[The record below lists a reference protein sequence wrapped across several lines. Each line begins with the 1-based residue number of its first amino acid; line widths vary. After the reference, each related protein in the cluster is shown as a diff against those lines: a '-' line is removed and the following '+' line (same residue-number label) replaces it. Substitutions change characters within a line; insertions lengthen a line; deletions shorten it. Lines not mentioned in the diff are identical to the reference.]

1 MERYLYK
8 QTKLAKTLELKLKT
22 ISNFKA
28 TPNFFNFYLSKNK
41 NKKKKEEKKSCNK
54 SVKLY
59 FYYYT
64 QKYSKYSMATFLKY
78 NFPKK

>member
-41 NKKKKEEKKSCNK
+41 NKKKKKKRKAAIN
-54 SVKLY
+54 
-59 FYYYT
+59 
-64 QKYSKYSMATFLKY
+64 Q
-78 NFPKK
+78 

>member
-41 NKKKKEEKKSCNK
+41 NKKKKKKKRKAAIN
-54 SVKLY
+54 
-59 FYYYT
+59 
-64 QKYSKYSMATFLKY
+64 Q
-78 NFPKK
+78 